1 MITKIKN
8 SSYFRFFL
16 LTIAFIVYSCESLFS
31 KLASTYE
38 SLSLPFLIFFGL
50 VIVALGIYAVLWQ
63 KILEF
68 MPLNIAYLCKSST
81 IVIILVMSNL
91 IFNENITVYNIIGA
105 GLIFLGL
112 IVLLWKK

>member
-31 KLASTYE
+31 KIASTYE

-50 VIVALGIYAVLWQ
+50 VIVVLGIYAVLWQ

-81 IVIILVMSNL
+81 IIIILLMSRIVFGETISNS
-91 IFNENITVYNIIGA
+91 NILGA

-112 IVLLWKK
+112 VVLLWRH